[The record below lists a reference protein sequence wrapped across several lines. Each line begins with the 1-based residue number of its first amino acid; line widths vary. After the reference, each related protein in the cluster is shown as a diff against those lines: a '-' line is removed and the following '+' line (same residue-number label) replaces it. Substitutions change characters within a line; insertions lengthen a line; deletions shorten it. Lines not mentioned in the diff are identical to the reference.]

1 MNVSY
6 ILRLIA
12 RMVGADEVK
21 QAEIHKS
28 ISDTI
33 AGSPE
38 LRSKRELIERFI
50 DSALPGISSSSDID
64 NAFAEFV
71 NEEQVKE
78 FREMCKDEGL
88 DAEKTQALLDR
99 YVSTGRIPRN
109 HDLGTVLVEQPSILQ
124 RESVLERVKNRLTG
138 FIQAFIDG
146 M

>member
-1 MNVSY
+1 
-6 ILRLIA
+6 
-12 RMVGADEVK
+12 MVGADEAK

-38 LRSKRELIERFI
+38 LRSKRELIEQFI
-50 DSALPGISSSSDID
+50 DGTLPSVTESDD
-64 NAFAEFV
+64 VENAFAEFV
-71 NEEQVKE
+71 NEAQVKE
-78 FREMCKDEGL
+78 FRKMCQDEGL

-124 RESVLERVKNRLTG
+124 RESILERVKNRLTG